1 MNAVFSE
8 HTMSSKV
15 HLAEAEQVDEELS
28 VPLDTEGNVTEQRS
42 LNSIGVDIL
51 RLIFE
56 QVFPFRN

>member
-1 MNAVFSE
+1 
-8 HTMSSKV
+8 MSSKV

-51 RLIFE
+51 RSIFE